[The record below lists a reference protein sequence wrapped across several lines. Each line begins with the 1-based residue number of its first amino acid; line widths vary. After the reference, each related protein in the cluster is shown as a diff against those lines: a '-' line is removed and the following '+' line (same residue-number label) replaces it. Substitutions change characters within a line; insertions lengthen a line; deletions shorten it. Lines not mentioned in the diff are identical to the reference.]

1 MKLRDAISALGGPS
15 VVGSALNERPK
26 AVGMWGARD
35 RVPQDQL
42 LPFWRLAL
50 AAGIAWEPP
59 GAGAIRAQLAAPPA
73 KQEAA

>member
-15 VVGSALNERPK
+15 AVGSALDERPK
-26 AVGMWGARD
+26 AVGMWGSRG

-42 LPFWRLAL
+42 LPFWRLCL
-50 AAGIAWEPP
+50 DAGIAWEPP
-59 GAGAIRAQLAAPPA
+59 GADAIRAQLAAPA